1 MGRPEP
7 LEHTAAV
14 LQQQQPRRSTAVLA
28 VAKVVMAGLLLVAVS
43 TYIGGPIEM
52 IPWRPGPDS
61 PSTRPVATP
70 VLQLREVYQQ
80 STPKPPASLTALSVQ
95 GTAAGRMALRAWY
108 DDQAT
113 LARKRGYSFPF
124 RLARWDGAE
133 QQRSHQAKRGTGS
146 WLSQLLSGDRALLGV
161 HDEAQQQ
168 QLTAQHT
175 LSFASSSSEAMAGAI
190 SVDDDRTR
198 VAGSEAVRATAT
210 ARMLRRM
217 RADYLGSR
225 HGRLHSY
232 WSETPERN
240 AASAANASASAE
252 DDGTPSGRWKY
263 YIDDGL
269 LVPNITHKPTLVHL
283 ARMAANAYQP
293 TTSETWEQLGDR
305 WSTHESFGWTEDGV
319 RGHVFADDRNTTVVV
334 TLKGT
339 SSTFFLGGGSE
350 TSARDKFNDNRLFS
364 CCCAYVDFTWST
376 VCDCHRPGAKC
387 STTCLMNELN
397 DEGADNY
404 FFAAAQI
411 IMDVINRYPD
421 ADIILTGHSLGGS
434 LATLMGLTLGIP
446 AVGFEALGDR
456 MAARRLHLPLPPSVA
471 LERMPLFHVGNTAD
485 PVFMGMCTG
494 RTSSCYYAGYALES
508 KCHNG
513 RIMVFDTVAR
523 RNWRMD
529 IRHHRINEV
538 IYLVFEPWGNIDS
551 EEAMPL
557 LLPEDKDCV
566 DCGLWTFF
574 DEDSPR

>member
-1 MGRPEP
+1 MGRPETDRHP
-7 LEHTAAV
+7 TAG
-14 LQQQQPRRSTAVLA
+14 QQGRRRTGLV
-28 VAKVVMAGLLLVAVS
+28 VAKVVLATMLLAAVGR
-43 TYIGGPIEM
+43 YFGGPIEM
-52 IPWRPGPDS
+52 IPWRPGSSS
-61 PSTRPVATP
+61 PGTRPVATP
-70 VLQLREVYQQ
+70 ILQLREVYQQ
-80 STPKPPASLTALSVQ
+80 STPKPPASLMALSVQ
-95 GTAAGRMALRAWY
+95 GTEAGRLALRAWY

-113 LARKRGYSFPF
+113 LARQRGYAFPF

-133 QQRSHQAKRGTGS
+133 DQRSRDAKRAGS
-146 WLSQLLSGDRALLGV
+146 WLSRLFSGDMAVSG
-161 HDEAQQQ
+161 DEQQ
-168 QLTAQHT
+168 QLAAQHT
-175 LSFASSSSEAMAGAI
+175 LSFAVSEPMSAI
-190 SVDDDRTR
+190 SVDDGAR
-198 VAGSEAVRATAT
+198 VAAGGGAEGVRATAT

-217 RADYLGSR
+217 RADYLDSK
-225 HGRLHSY
+225 HGRRYSY
-232 WSETPERN
+232 WSETPERGGAGLVSN
-240 AASAANASASAE
+240 ISAE
-252 DDGTPSGRWKY
+252 DDGTPAGRWKY

-293 TTSETWEQLGDR
+293 TTSETWEPLGDR
-305 WSTHESFGWTEDGV
+305 WDTHESFGWTDDGV

-411 IMDVINRYPD
+411 IMDVIKRYPD
-421 ADIILTGHSLGGS
+421 ADVILTGHSLGGS

-456 MAARRLHLPLPPSVA
+456 MAARRLHLPLPPAVA
-471 LERMPLFHVGNTAD
+471 TERLPLFHVGNTAD

-523 RNWRMD
+523 RSWRMD

-538 IYLVFEPWGNIDS
+538 LYLVFEPWGITDP
-551 EEAMPL
+551 EETIPPL
-557 LLPEDKDCV
+557 LSEDKDCV

>member
-1 MGRPEP
+1 
-7 LEHTAAV
+7 
-14 LQQQQPRRSTAVLA
+14 
-28 VAKVVMAGLLLVAVS
+28 
-43 TYIGGPIEM
+43 
-52 IPWRPGPDS
+52 
-61 PSTRPVATP
+61 
-70 VLQLREVYQQ
+70 
-80 STPKPPASLTALSVQ
+80 
-95 GTAAGRMALRAWY
+95 
-108 DDQAT
+108 
-113 LARKRGYSFPF
+113 
-124 RLARWDGAE
+124 
-133 QQRSHQAKRGTGS
+133 
-146 WLSQLLSGDRALLGV
+146 
-161 HDEAQQQ
+161 
-168 QLTAQHT
+168 
-175 LSFASSSSEAMAGAI
+175 
-190 SVDDDRTR
+190 
-198 VAGSEAVRATAT
+198 
-210 ARMLRRM
+210 MLRRL
-217 RADYLGSR
+217 RADYLGGR
-225 HGRLHSY
+225 HGRQRSY
-232 WSETPERN
+232 WSETPERSGGN
-240 AASAANASASAE
+240 ATGTDALKDD
-252 DDGTPSGRWKY
+252 DDGSPAGRWKY

-293 TTSETWEQLGDR
+293 TTSETWEPLGDR
-305 WSTHESFGWTEDGV
+305 WGTHESFGWTADGV

-387 STTCLMNELN
+387 STTCLMDELN

-411 IMDVINRYPD
+411 IMDVIGRYPD
-421 ADIILTGHSLGGS
+421 ADVILTGHSLGGS
-434 LATLMGLTLGIP
+434 LAALMGLTLGIP

-456 MAARRLHLPLPPSVA
+456 MAARRLHLPQPPSVA
-471 LERMPLFHVGNTAD
+471 LERLPLFHVGNTAD

-538 IYLVFEPWGNIDS
+538 IYLVFEPWGNTDP
-551 EEAMPL
+551 EEAIPP

>member
-7 LEHTAAV
+7 HEQ
-14 LQQQQPRRSTAVLA
+14 QQQQPRRSTATLTMVKVA
-28 VAKVVMAGLLLVAVS
+28 VAAVLLLATAG
-43 TYIGGPIEM
+43 TYFGGGPIEM
-52 IPWRPGPDS
+52 IPWRPGGS
-61 PSTRPVATP
+61 NTPSTRPAAAP
-70 VLQLREVYQQ
+70 VLQLREVFQQ
-80 STPKPPASLTALSVQ
+80 SMPKPPASLTALSVQ
-95 GTAAGRMALRAWY
+95 GTEAGRMALRAWY
-108 DDQAT
+108 DDQAA
-113 LARKRGYSFPF
+113 LARKRGYAFPF

-133 QQRSHQAKRGTGS
+133 QQRLRDAKKASSFGAS
-146 WLSQLLSGDRALLGV
+146 WLSRLLYSRDSEALGAG
-161 HDEAQQQ
+161 HDEALLTQQ
-168 QLTAQHT
+168 HS
-175 LSFASSSSEAMAGAI
+175 LSFASPAEPLAEAI
-190 SVDDDRTR
+190 SVADDGAR
-198 VAGSEAVRATAT
+198 VAGSGAEAVRATAT
-210 ARMLRRM
+210 ARMMRRLR
-217 RADYLGSR
+217 ANYLDSR
-225 HGRLHSY
+225 HGRARSY

-240 AASAANASASAE
+240 AGSLRNGSAE
-252 DDGTPSGRWKY
+252 DDGTPAGRWKY

-293 TTSETWEQLGDR
+293 TTSETWEPLGDR
-305 WSTHESFGWTEDGV
+305 WDTHDSFGWGEDGV

-334 TLKGT
+334 SLKGT

-411 IMDVINRYPD
+411 IMDVIGRYPE
-421 ADIILTGHSLGGS
+421 ADVILTGHSLGGS

-538 IYLVFEPWGNIDS
+538 IYLVFEPWGNTDP
-551 EEAMPL
+551 EETIPL
-557 LLPEDKDCV
+557 LLSEDKDCV

-574 DEDSPR
+574 DDDAPR